1 MSTPQS
7 AYRTVD
13 AEGVRAYVAKLPH
26 LAARLGG
33 DPADWTIREVS
44 DGNLNMVFLAHG
56 PKGGLCLKQA
66 LPHVRVDPSWKMPLD
81 RTFFEAS
88 YLREVFS
95 SVPDLTTECLH
106 FDPEQ
111 FILIVE
117 SLADHT
123 VLRTALMDGT
133 APEQSAV
140 HVGLFV
146 ARSTFHTSLFSES
159 FEKNMDRR
167 ILFARNQTLTR
178 ITVDL
183 VLTDP
188 YFPHPRNHWAETELT
203 ATVADI
209 RANPT
214 VKTRVDNLRLK
225 FLSNPQALLH
235 GDLHTGSVMATQSDT
250 RVIDGEFATYGPI
263 GFDIGLFMANLFL
276 SLFSQENIEKKSL
289 QIKMIQKFWLS
300 FESEFLKLWMTAPR
314 NPDPSTHYY
323 EEESS
328 SKNSYENKKKFIQTI
343 FQDALGYCATEI
355 IRRIIGYAHVA
366 DFSALKDHHKIAV
379 RKKTAL
385 LFAKNLLTHGNSA
398 ETLENV
404 FEIFSQ
410 NIASYPECKF

>member
-33 DPADWTIREVS
+33 NPADWTIREVS

-56 PKGGLCLKQA
+56 PNGGLCLKQA

-88 YLREVFS
+88 YLREVFDY
-95 SVPDLTTECLH
+95 VPDLTTECLH

-111 FILIVE
+111 FILSVE
-117 SLADHT
+117 SLAGHT
-123 VLRTALMDGT
+123 VLRTALMNGT
-133 APEQSAV
+133 APEQSAA

-146 ARSTFHTSLFSES
+146 ARSTFHTSLFANS
-159 FEKNMDRR
+159 FEKVIDQR

-188 YFPHPRNHWAETELT
+188 YIPHPRNHWAETELT
-203 ATVADI
+203 AIVADI
-209 RANPT
+209 RTNQI
-214 VKTRVDNLRLK
+214 VKTRVDELRLK

-263 GFDIGLFMANLFL
+263 GFDVGLFMANLFL
-276 SLFSQENIEKKSL
+276 SLAAQETIKKTSL
-289 QIKMIQKFWLS
+289 QIRMIEKFWIS
-300 FESEFLKLWMTAPR
+300 FESEFLKLWMTTPK
-314 NPDPSTHYY
+314 NPDPSIHYY
-323 EEESS
+323 EEDSS
-328 SKNSYENKKKFIQTI
+328 SKNSSANKKKFIQTI

-366 DFSALKDHHKIAV
+366 DFSALKDHNKIAD

-385 LFAKNLLTHGNSA
+385 LFAKNLLIHGNSA
-398 ETLENV
+398 KSLGDV
-404 FEIFSQ
+404 FEIFFQ
-410 NIASYPECKF
+410 NIIPFKENNL